1 MARFRAMPYA
11 RALFAVLG
19 GEGPEAIERTA
30 DELAAMVEAMRAVP
44 DLQRVMVTP
53 TASPETKTE
62 ILDQVMDS
70 LGIEGTTRRFLHVL
84 QRHYR
89 LEQLPDILSAYREV
103 VDRSLGRVRARVETP
118 TPLAANQQ
126 KRLLS
131 ALQDVAHAD
140 VVPEFVARPD
150 LLAGFRV
157 QVGSKV
163 FDGSLVGQIDQLRR
177 QAGAEQG

>member
-11 RALFAVLG
+11 RALLAVLG
-19 GEGPEAIERTA
+19 GEGPEAVEGA
-30 DELAAMVEAMRAVP
+30 AGELAAMAEALAVVP
-44 DLQRVMVTP
+44 ELNRVMVTP
-53 TASPETKTE
+53 TVNPETKTL
-62 ILDQVMDS
+62 ILDEVMDS
-70 LGIEGTTRRFLHVL
+70 VGITGTTRRFLQVL
-84 QRHYR
+84 QRHFR
-89 LEQLPDILSAYREV
+89 LEQLPDVVVAYREV

-118 TPLAANQQ
+118 TPLAGGQQ
-126 KRLLS
+126 KKLL
-131 ALQDVAHAD
+131 DVLEGVVHAA
-140 VVPEFVARPD
+140 VVPEFVAKPD

>member
-11 RALFAVLG
+11 RAFFSVLG
-19 GEGPEAIERTA
+19 GEGAEVVERSA
-30 DELAAMVEAMRAVP
+30 GELAAMVEALHAVP
-44 DLQRVMVTP
+44 ELNRVMVTP
-53 TASPETKTE
+53 TVNPETKTA
-62 ILDQVMDS
+62 ILDEIMDG
-70 LGIEGTTRRFLHVL
+70 LGIVGTTRRFLHVL

-89 LEQLPDILSAYREV
+89 LEQLPEVVAAYREV
-103 VDRSLGRVRARVETP
+103 VDRSMGRVRARVETP
-118 TPLAANQQ
+118 IPLAAGQQ
-126 KRLLS
+126 KKLISVLEG
-131 ALQDVAHAD
+131 VVHAD
-140 VVPEFVARPD
+140 VVPEFMARPE